1 VKRKRGRA
9 FARPRS
15 CNGRYSFF
23 FSGSWVAP
31 PEEPALDPLLLGE
44 LLELLLGELA
54 LGLEELGLEELELG
68 GVLDAPPE
76 ADPDAE
82 PEADPL
88 DDFEGSV
95 ALGELDELGELEE
108 ELGELEAPLEGDVD
122 DEELEPELDGG
133 GVALPELLLDELP
146 FDDFPASSPQA
157 ARPSAIATAIAKVES
172 FMCPPW
178 LECSKRARS
187 APGLTP

>member
-1 VKRKRGRA
+1 VLE
-9 FARPRS
+9 
-15 CNGRYSFF
+15 
-23 FSGSWVAP
+23 AP
-31 PEEPALDPLLLGE
+31 PLAAPDELLGE
-44 LLELLLGELA
+44 VLELAPLLGELA
-54 LGLEELGLEELELG
+54 LGLDELGLEELLG

-88 DDFEGSV
+88 GDFEGSL
-95 ALGELDELGELEE
+95 ALEELD

-122 DEELEPELDGG
+122 EDELEPELDGG
-133 GVALPELLLDELP
+133 GVALPLLLLLDELP
-146 FDDFPASSPQA
+146 GDDLPASSPQA
-157 ARPSAIATAIAKVES
+157 ARPKAIATATARVES

-178 LECSKRARS
+178 LECNTRAKS